1 MAARFLF
8 LCFRI
13 RLERDQ
19 KETRKRP
26 KRDQKERKSEGEKSN
41 RAIWRIFK
49 LFCGSSA
56 SFPCFVALCA
66 REWPGRTRAG
76 RQSFPTVRNAGGCAK
91 IWLNIMVKIYKMS
104 GWWILYMTGVILG
117 AGLICAFSRQLP
129 RPKCTNSPRVKY
141 SKSGLKPNRTF
152 NTKLIKELF
161 GFVAE
166 AA

>member
-1 MAARFLF
+1 
-8 LCFRI
+8 
-13 RLERDQ
+13 
-19 KETRKRP
+19 
-26 KRDQKERKSEGEKSN
+26 
-41 RAIWRIFK
+41 
-49 LFCGSSA
+49 
-56 SFPCFVALCA
+56 
-66 REWPGRTRAG
+66 
-76 RQSFPTVRNAGGCAK
+76 
-91 IWLNIMVKIYKMS
+91 MS

-141 SKSGLKPNRTF
+141 SKCLICAFSRQLPRPKCTNSPRVKYSKFGLKPNRTF

>member
-1 MAARFLF
+1 MNKTWKRP
-8 LCFRI
+8 
-13 RLERDQ
+13 ERDQ
-19 KETRKRP
+19 KETWKRG
-26 KRDQKERKSEGEKSN
+26 KAKEKSQIG
-41 RAIWRIFK
+41 RFGG
-49 LFCGSSA
+49 FSSFFLRVFRLL
-56 SFPCFVALCA
+56 SLLRRSV
-66 REWPGRTRAG
+66 RTRMTRTDSGG

-91 IWLNIMVKIYKMS
+91 IWLNIMVKIYKTS
-104 GWWILYMTGVILG
+104 GWWILYMTEVILG
-117 AGLICAFSRQLP
+117 AGLICAFLRQLP